1 MAETDKIKT
10 ILVIEDETDIKN
22 FATRVLELEGYRILQ
37 SDTTEEGIRLIRENK
52 ISLVLLDLRLAGQY
66 GWVLLEQ
73 LQNEPGLSG
82 IPVVVFTASA
92 SIPQR
97 EKAFSMGAAG
107 YMVKPLSAAEL
118 RKTVSR
124 ILHDKE

>member
-10 ILVIEDETDIKN
+10 ILVIEDET
-22 FATRVLELEGYRILQ
+22 ELPR
-37 SDTTEEGIRLIRENK
+37 
-52 ISLVLLDLRLAGQY
+52 
-66 GWVLLEQ
+66 
-73 LQNEPGLSG
+73 
-82 IPVVVFTASA
+82 
-92 SIPQR
+92 IPQR

-107 YMVKPLSAAEL
+107 YLVKPLSAAEL